1 MKTRA
6 HRGRVTVKQK
16 SQEMKEIIRMLACVA
31 LPERVSHELCEIQ
44 KDAATGPTERH
55 LRREILV
62 SVAQE
67 RLTFNISGF

>member
-1 MKTRA
+1 MKARA

-16 SQEMKEIIRMLACVA
+16 SQEMKEIIRMLACVV
-31 LPERVSHELCEIQ
+31 LPERVGHKLSESQ
-44 KDAATGPTERH
+44 RDAAAGPTERH

-67 RLTFNISGF
+67 RVTLNISGF